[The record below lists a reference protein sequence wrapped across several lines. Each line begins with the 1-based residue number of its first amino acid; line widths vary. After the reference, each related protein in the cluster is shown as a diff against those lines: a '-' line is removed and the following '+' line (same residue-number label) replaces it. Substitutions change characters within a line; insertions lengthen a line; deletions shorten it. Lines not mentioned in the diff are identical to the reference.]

1 MPGIGREL
9 GLPPWRLAIPAPRG
23 GVLGDAGAVS
33 LALSAHL
40 SSPGGDPD
48 QYEEEQS
55 GKHIAGVYIFEAG
68 PAGWT
73 GIEDC
78 LCPR

>member
-1 MPGIGREL
+1 MPEVLLPRAGLSWEMPGL
-9 GLPPWRLAIPAPRG
+9 FSTHLP
-23 GVLGDAGAVS
+23 
-33 LALSAHL
+33 
-40 SSPGGDPD
+40 SPGGDPD

-78 LCPR
+78 LCPP